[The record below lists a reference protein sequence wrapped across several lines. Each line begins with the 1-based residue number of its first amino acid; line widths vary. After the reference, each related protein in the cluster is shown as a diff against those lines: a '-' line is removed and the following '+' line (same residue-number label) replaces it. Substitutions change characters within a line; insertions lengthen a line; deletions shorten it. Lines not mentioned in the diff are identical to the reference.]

1 MKLFLASM
9 NIKVLAKF
17 YAIFNSKMNVLLSYA
32 YKNNSFP
39 KFMVQDRDKIEGLIL
54 DSGAWTLNNKK
65 YNSKIMDVPKGLIF
79 YFQDAEKYF
88 NYTFNYDSDFS
99 VGGFKTYNY
108 SNQVEM
114 EKAGLSPVPVVHD
127 YYGKTEINHYIKRG
141 YKRVALGS
149 FDGRDFDAINYAT
162 QRLKDHGIKVHIFK
176 MGSYSTLSRLPI
188 DSADASSWAQHA
200 KFGCIILWNPMKKGE
215 DKTQILRMNDH
226 FIKDTKNVP
235 YFDDY
240 RFRKELEEHIYVTT
254 GITYD
259 DLMGLD
265 ANLNRQVLNSYYFTQ
280 IQDIINNKTSA

>member
-17 YAIFNSKMNVLLSYA
+17 YAIFGIKINILLSYA
-32 YKNNSFP
+32 YKNAAFS

-79 YFQDAEKYF
+79 YFQDVEQYF

-108 SNQVEM
+108 CNQLEM

-149 FDGRDFDAINYAT
+149 FEGRDYDAISYAT
-162 QRLKDHGIKVHIFK
+162 KRLKDHGIKVHVFK
-176 MGSYSTLSRLPI
+176 MGSYATLSRLPI
-188 DSADASSWAQHA
+188 DSADASSWSQHA
-200 KFGCIILWNPMKKGE
+200 KFGCIILWNPNKPGE
-215 DKTQILRMNDH
+215 DKTQIFRMPDYLIREN
-226 FIKDTKNVP
+226 KNVP
-235 YFDDY
+235 YFDEYPLRDEIE
-240 RFRKELEEHIYVTT
+240 ELIYDTT
-254 GITYD
+254 SITYD

-265 ANLNRQVLNSYYFTQ
+265 ANLYRHVLNSYYYTQ
-280 IQDIINNKTSA
+280 IQDIINNQR